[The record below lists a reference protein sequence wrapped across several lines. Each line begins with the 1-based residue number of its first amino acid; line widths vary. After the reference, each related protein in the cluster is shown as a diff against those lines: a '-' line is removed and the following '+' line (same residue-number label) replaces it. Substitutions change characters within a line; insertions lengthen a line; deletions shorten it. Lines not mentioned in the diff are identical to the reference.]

1 MDAFEQIV
9 DGLFRQMGYWTQTGY
24 KINITSEDKRAIG
37 KPSMP
42 RPEIDI
48 LAYKPADNELLWIEC
63 KSYLDSYGVWYG
75 SFLPNGKGAESYK
88 IFTDANYRKI
98 ASERLLVQAVQ
109 SDMVLP
115 NANLRFCLVAG
126 KVRKQGREDL
136 HSYFESQN
144 WTFYDELWLKQQL
157 NDLAQIGYENNIAV
171 MVAKLFAKG

>member
-24 KINITSEDKRAIG
+24 KINLTPDEKRAIG
-37 KPSMP
+37 KSSMP

-48 LAYKPADNELLWIEC
+48 LAYKPVANELLWIEC

-75 SFLPNGKGAESYK
+75 SFLPNGKGAERYK
-88 IFTDANYRKI
+88 IFTDENYRKI
-98 ASERLLVQAVQ
+98 ASERLLLQVVD
-109 SDMVLP
+109 SGLVLP
-115 NANLRFCLVAG
+115 NPNLRFCLVAG

-136 HSYFESQN
+136 QGYFESQN
-144 WTFYDELWLKQQL
+144 WQFYDDIWLRQRL